1 MAAREIVFENLI
13 LKGINKGGTL
23 KCDDKGYYTVV
34 LGVIGADA
42 SDGEHYVD
50 NEKVR
55 KVFNNSGQLARRIS
69 QGLLRGENG
78 HPNPADYANQLAFE
92 IRVRR
97 MDEDKVCM
105 HIRKVWV
112 ETGEVNGRKVGLIMG
127 EVKPSGPYGSY
138 LKESLDN
145 PDENV
150 AFSGRYYS
158 NPTQINGKTYREIYA
173 VGTWDYVTEPGMHGS
188 TKYNSPQLQSAS
200 AFTIDE
206 LTAMHIVQAEAKSG
220 NGSMT
225 LQSGGLTAASLYGVD
240 KVTTGKVRASM
251 NW

>member
-1 MAAREIVFENLI
+1 MAARQIMFENLI

-23 KCDDKGYYTVV
+23 KCDEKGYYTVV

-42 SDGEHYVD
+42 SDGDHYVD

-55 KVFNNSGQLARRIS
+55 KVFSQSGQLARRIS

-78 HPNPADYANQLAFE
+78 HPDPNDYANQLAFE

-97 MDEDKVCM
+97 MHEDKVCM
-105 HIRKVWV
+105 HIRRVWT
-112 ETGEVNGRKVGLIMG
+112 EDGTIDGRKVGLIMG
-127 EVKPSGPYGSY
+127 EVKPCGPYGPY

-158 NPTQINGKTYREIYA
+158 NPTEINGKTYREIYA

-188 TKYNSPQLQSAS
+188 TKYASPKLQSACVFS
-200 AFTIDE
+200 IDE
-206 LTAMHIVQAEAKSG
+206 TLILRAIENESRNNQSNV
-220 NGSMT
+220 T
-225 LQSGGLTAASLYGVD
+225 LQCGGVTAKSLYGESINP
-240 KVTTGKVRASM
+240 TGAARASM
-251 NW
+251 KW